1 MYYSPSL
8 LRLILPGVSA
18 RFKQRQSGAGSNLQ
32 SLARR
37 REEGR
42 ELEESENKFECNLQH
57 TKTVGAQR
65 GHSGIAICGT
75 LSAAGAVLQPTGLGD
90 SEICFLLG
98 EKLQVWDNQIDQYG
112 LQGYQDNNT
121 SVEIDLEDIG

>member
-98 EKLQVWDNQIDQYG
+98 EKKKPTEVLVPK
-112 LQGYQDNNT
+112 
-121 SVEIDLEDIG
+121 EISRESSKIEE

>member
-37 REEGR
+37 REEA
-42 ELEESENKFECNLQH
+42 
-57 TKTVGAQR
+57 VGAQR

>member
-90 SEICFLLG
+90 SEICFLLDLPDHTV
-98 EKLQVWDNQIDQYG
+98 LQVEP
-112 LQGYQDNNT
+112 T
-121 SVEIDLEDIG
+121 